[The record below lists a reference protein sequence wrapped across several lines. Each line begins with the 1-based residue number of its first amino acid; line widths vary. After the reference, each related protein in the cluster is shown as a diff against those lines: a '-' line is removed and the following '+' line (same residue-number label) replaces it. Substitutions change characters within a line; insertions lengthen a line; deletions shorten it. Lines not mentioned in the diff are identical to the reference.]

1 MAGRDCRLYVGNLPS
16 DVRRGEV
23 EDLFEKYGRIKSVD
37 LKDRRG
43 PPFAFVEFEDA
54 RDAEDAARGRD
65 GYSFDGRRLRV
76 EFTKGAGPRGPGGR
90 PMFDDRGRRRQETRG
105 RSSFRVLVSGLP
117 RSGSWQD
124 LKDHMRGVG
133 EVCHADVFR
142 DGTGVVEFVSRED
155 MKKVIRELDDTK
167 FRSHEGDSTY
177 IRVREDDD
185 DKGRGRSRSPVGR
198 RDSRSRS
205 PKHSHS
211 KSRSRSRSRSASRS
225 KSRSRSRSHSK
236 KHSASR
242 SKSRSP
248 SRSRSRS
255 PARSKSRSPVDS
267 KKRSPSPAKS
277 RSPSRSP

>member
-155 MKKVIRELDDTK
+155 MKKAIRELDDTK

-185 DKGRGRSRSPVGR
+185 DKGRGRSRSPVE
-198 RDSRSRS
+198 
-205 PKHSHS
+205 PKPFSEPQRLS
-211 KSRSRSRSRSASRS
+211 LKESFQEPQPQQEAQCLSFEE
-225 KSRSRSRSHSK
+225 
-236 KHSASR
+236 
-242 SKSRSP
+242 
-248 SRSRSRS
+248 
-255 PARSKSRSPVDS
+255 PVPFS
-267 KKRSPSPAKS
+267 LQKPQSCPV
-277 RSPSRSP
+277 